1 MKSES
6 LKLNL
11 NLKLKEKLKVSQP
24 SLVSGGRGS
33 DLMQTQ

>member
-1 MKSES
+1 VMTMAGEGSAVAV
-6 LKLNL
+6 NL
-11 NLKLKEKLKVSQP
+11 ARQ